1 MSDAESTKPSKQE
14 RREQRRRAAR
24 RRLWL
29 TRARRMGVATA
40 VLAVPT
46 LWAID
51 RSGPQE
57 MVDAE
62 VTETRRQRHVTP
74 GQGAHSHTAATVLIE
89 GLNETELDRADGYQ
103 RGQRVPVWIRRG
115 RVSSWPYFLDLATP
129 EEIGSRRSDADA
141 PEDS

>member
-1 MSDAESTKPSKQE
+1 MSDAEPTKPSKQE

-29 TRARRMGVATA
+29 RRGRRMGVATA
-40 VLAVPT
+40 VLAVPI

-62 VTETRRQRHVTP
+62 VTETRRQRHVTQ
-74 GQGAHSHTAATVLIE
+74 GQKPHSHTVATILIE

-103 RGQRVPVWIRRG
+103 RGQRIPVWIRRG
-115 RVSSWPYFLDLATP
+115 RVSSWPYFLDLAKP
-129 EEIGSRRSDADA
+129 EEVESRRSDEDA
-141 PEDS
+141 PEDF